1 MPRSAITAKRSK
13 ELTRL
18 SRAEFARDQADT
30 LAFADRNREIVE
42 LRLVSRVER
51 RADVSV
57 VRAQTATAS
66 MISAGSWHRASQP
79 PRFLLANAS
88 TSACS
93 RASSVRAR
101 RTSSFRGRSYGRLR
115 HTGLHTG
122 RLRDAA
128 WGARANADAPMVPM
142 LSRPRGGDKS
152 LSGSSRL
159 RPALLIVRMPDRP
172 PLALT
177 VAIPPEA
184 EFNPSSSIA
193 LRSQQ

>member
-93 RASSVRAR
+93 RARSVRAR
-101 RTSSFRGRSYGRLR
+101 RTQRS
-115 HTGLHTG
+115 
-122 RLRDAA
+122 
-128 WGARANADAPMVPM
+128 RA
-142 LSRPRGGDKS
+142 SRPAGAFGFLKFNQSGRPAWPVAGPACEAPPTHRVPNVTRYLVFLRPWATIQNCDRKS
-152 LSGSSRL
+152 LR
-159 RPALLIVRMPDRP
+159 
-172 PLALT
+172 
-177 VAIPPEA
+177 
-184 EFNPSSSIA
+184 A
-193 LRSQQ
+193 LRVPSRDEFAREQQPACFR